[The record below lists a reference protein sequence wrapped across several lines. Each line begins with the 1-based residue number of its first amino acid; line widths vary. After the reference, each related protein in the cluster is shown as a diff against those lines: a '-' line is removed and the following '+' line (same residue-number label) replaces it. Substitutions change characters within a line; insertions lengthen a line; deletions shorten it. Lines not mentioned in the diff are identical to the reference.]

1 MAARL
6 SPDALGASAFNRALG
21 NAPWARERLL
31 PHAGR
36 SFVVTV
42 GPMVSAFRIAP
53 DGNLEPSRLA
63 DAPADLELRV
73 STVGL
78 PAFLAEPTR
87 WNEFVEERGDPALG
101 GTLKDL
107 AQTLPW
113 FVEETFARTFGSV
126 IGQRLADAGRVLL
139 KAPGYAAERLADSF
153 SSYARDEAD
162 LLARGDEMRPFMEQN
177 EALRVRADA
186 LEARVERLAQALASR

>member
-1 MAARL
+1 MTRL
-6 SPDALGASAFNRALG
+6 TPDAIGANAFNRALG

-31 PHAGR
+31 PHAG
-36 SFVVTV
+36 SNFVVIV
-42 GPMVSAFRIAP
+42 GPMVSAFRIAA
-53 DGNLEPSRLA
+53 DGSLEPGRIA
-63 DAPADLELRV
+63 GAPADVELRV
-73 STVGL
+73 SAVGL

-126 IGQRLADAGRVLL
+126 LGQRLADAGRVLL
-139 KAPGYAAERLADSF
+139 KAPGYAAERLSDSF
-153 SSYARDEAD
+153 TSYARDEAG
-162 LLARGDEMRPFMEQN
+162 LLARGDEMRPFAEQN
-177 EALRVRADA
+177 EILRGRVDA
-186 LEARVERLAQALASR
+186 LDSRLERLAQALAAR